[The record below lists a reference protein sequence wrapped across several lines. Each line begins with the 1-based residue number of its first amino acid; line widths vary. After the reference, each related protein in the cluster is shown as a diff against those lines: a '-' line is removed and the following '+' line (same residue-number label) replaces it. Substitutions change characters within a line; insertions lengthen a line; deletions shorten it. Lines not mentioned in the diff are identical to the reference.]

1 MSRKVSDTSRDS
13 LRDSVVG
20 EDEVP
25 AVEAVLAPVRDEV
38 AGQPHPVLA
47 RRGEQEG
54 APATVDA
61 GDLLLGLQHGT
72 QYAVAGRPV
81 A

>member
-1 MSRKVSDTSRDS
+1 
-13 LRDSVVG
+13 
-20 EDEVP
+20 
-25 AVEAVLAPVRDEV
+25 
-38 AGQPHPVLA
+38 VLA